1 MGIKIKQLLSM
12 IAPSFIGNENT
23 NKYSIYIFFLKIRF
37 MDLLQNK
44 MFDRQIKVAK
54 ETLTFPLKFLYGLDF
69 ILTCML

>member
-1 MGIKIKQLLSM
+1 MGIRIKQLLSL

-23 NKYSIYIFFLKIRF
+23 NKYSIYIFLKIRF
-37 MDLLQNK
+37 MELLQNK

-54 ETLTFPLKFLYGLDF
+54 ETLTFPLKFLYILDF

>member
-1 MGIKIKQLLSM
+1 MGIRIKQLLSL

-23 NKYSIYIFFLKIRF
+23 NKYSIYIFLKIRF

-54 ETLTFPLKFLYGLDF
+54 ETLTFPL
-69 ILTCML
+69 

>member
-1 MGIKIKQLLSM
+1 M

-23 NKYSIYIFFLKIRF
+23 NKYSIYIFLKIIF

-69 ILTCML
+69 ILTCMLQYYA

>member
-1 MGIKIKQLLSM
+1 M

-23 NKYSIYIFFLKIRF
+23 NKYSIYIFLKIRF

>member
-1 MGIKIKQLLSM
+1 M